1 MKGTRAALRYAK
13 ATLNLAKEKGLAS
26 DINNDMILIDKT
38 LDENQELL
46 IMLKSPI
53 IKSYVKKSVLTEIFG
68 KKVNAITIGLINLLI
83 ENKRL
88 PIMQMVAK
96 EFIVIYDFLKGI
108 EIAHVTSAV
117 PLSKELEARL
127 LKKVE
132 EIIGKQITLKNI
144 IDPSIIGGFILRVGD
159 KQFDSSV
166 SNQLN
171 TLLAKFEDN
180 HYISK
185 LQLR

>member
-13 ATLNLAKEKGLAS
+13 ATLDLAKEKGLA
-26 DINNDMILIDKT
+26 DKVNNDL
-38 LDENQELL
+38 LL
-46 IMLKSPI
+46 IEKTISENPDLLGMLNNPI
-53 IKSYVKKSVLTEIFG
+53 IKSKTKKSALNQIFA
-68 KKVNAITIGLINLLI
+68 KKVEGITMNLINLLI

-88 PIMQMVAK
+88 PLSPLVAK
-96 EFIVIYDFLKGI
+96 EYSILYNELIGV
-108 EIAHVTSAV
+108 EVAQVTSAI
-117 PLSKELEARL
+117 PLTKELEVQI
-127 LKKVE
+127 LKK
-132 EIIGKQITLKNI
+132 IKQISDKKITLKNI

-171 TLLAKFEDN
+171 SLLSNFKDN

-185 LQLR
+185 IN

>member
-13 ATLNLAKEKGLAS
+13 AILDLAKDKGLT
-26 DINNDMILIDKT
+26 DKVNID
-38 LDENQELL
+38 LLL
-46 IMLKSPI
+46 INKTVTENPDLLDMLHNPI
-53 IKSYVKKSVLTEIFG
+53 IKSGEKKSALNKIFAKKTE
-68 KKVNAITIGLINLLI
+68 AITMNLINLLI

-88 PIMQMVAK
+88 PLLTLVVK
-96 EFIVIYDFLKGI
+96 EYLTLYHELKGV
-108 EIAHVTSAV
+108 EVASVTSAI
-117 PLSKELEARL
+117 PLTKDIEAKI
-127 LKKVE
+127 LKK
-132 EIIGKQITLKNI
+132 IKQISDNKITLKNI

-171 TLLAKFEDN
+171 SLLANFKDN

-185 LQLR
+185 IN